1 MNNVRNN
8 VRKGFTVIPN
18 ALVND
23 NEMTPQA
30 RFLFVYMASKPDDW
44 RFYQSVLAADMG
56 WSLDTLRK
64 YQGELMERGWMSREQ
79 NRKASE
85 KFDGFDYTL
94 HPEPCRT
101 FSDTVNF
108 RDGKNPQRK
117 KSALTNN
124 INTEQII
131 NSICPVEEIAPL
143 HIEVITHLNS
153 EAGTKYRSS
162 SAKTKKAIS
171 ARVAEGYTLDD
182 FRAVIEDRV
191 YRWKGDEKMS
201 EYLRPETLFGPKFEG
216 YLQAAQKA
224 DKPNADKALND
235 CEMTAQEEA
244 GYAEYIKFIHA
255 NYMNL
260 YRSECKVLS
269 KADWRNY
276 KGCLTHRGIS
286 TALTEQERRQLL
298 ARVHDKLNADANF
311 RAKNKSVMDCY
322 LSNARAIANRQTTTV

>member
-1 MNNVRNN
+1 MKEQPGYYAILPANVRYD
-8 VRKGFTVIPN
+8 K
-18 ALVND
+18 AL
-23 NEMTPQA
+23 
-30 RFLFVYMASKPDDW
+30 KP
-44 RFYQSVLAADMG
+44 
-56 WSLDTLRK
+56 
-64 YQGELMERGWMSREQ
+64 MEKIMYAEITALS
-79 NRKASE
+79 NK
-85 KFDGFDYTL
+85 DGFCTASNRYFAELYEAD
-94 HPEPCRT
+94 EA
-101 FSDTVNF
+101 TVSRWISKLNAANYINVF
-108 RDGKNPQRK
+108 ITRNESMQVTGRQIFPAPLDQK
-117 KSALTNN
+117 
-124 INTEQII
+124 INTPLDENVNTPIDKKVKVNNTSI
-131 NSICPVEEIAPL
+131 NNTSSICPVEEIAPL
-143 HIEVITHLNS
+143 HIEVIAHLNS

-235 CEMTAQEEA
+235 CEMTPQEEA